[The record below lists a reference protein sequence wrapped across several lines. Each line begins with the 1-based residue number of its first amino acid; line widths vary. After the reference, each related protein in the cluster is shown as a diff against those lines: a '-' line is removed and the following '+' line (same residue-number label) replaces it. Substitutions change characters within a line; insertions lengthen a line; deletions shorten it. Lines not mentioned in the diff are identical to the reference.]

1 MDCSAPGSS
10 IHGISQE
17 IILEWVAISFSRRSD
32 GGIEPTSP
40 ALVGGFFITE
50 PSGKTFKEHQ
60 KP

>member
-32 GGIEPTSP
+32 RGIEPTSP

-50 PSGKTFKEHQ
+50 PSEKTFKEYQ